1 MTEIQRILDQM
12 RRAYE
17 GEAWH
22 GPSLREALAGVT
34 AAEAAARP
42 IPGAHSIREIVRHL
56 AAWEDTLRRRL
67 AGEPLREPAEGDW
80 PRTTEES
87 EDEWRALLR
96 RLDERSRRLREAVA
110 ALDDAQLDRAPYE
123 GTATRYVTLHGTVQ
137 HALYHAG
144 QIVLLRKAARA
155 GSPA

>member
-22 GPSLREALAGVT
+22 GPSLREALDGVT

-42 IPGAHSIREIVRHL
+42 VPGAHSIREIVAHL

-67 AGEPLREPAEGDW
+67 GGEPMREPEEGDW
-80 PRTTEES
+80 PEGEAMS
-87 EDEWRALLR
+87 EAEWRALLR
-96 RLDERSRRLREAVA
+96 RLDERGRRLRDAVA
-110 ALDDAQLDRAPYE
+110 RLDDAGLDEPPYP
-123 GTATRYVTLHGTVQ
+123 GTSTRYVTLHGAIQ
-137 HALYHAG
+137 HTLYHAG

-155 GSPA
+155 GSAA

>member
-1 MTEIQRILDQM
+1 MTGIQRILDQM

-22 GPSLREALAGVT
+22 GPSLREALDGVT

-42 IPGAHSIREIVRHL
+42 VPGAHSIREIVQHL

-80 PRTTEES
+80 PEAPAES

-110 ALDDAQLDRAPYE
+110 ALDDAQLDEAPYE
-123 GTATRYVTLHGTVQ
+123 GTATRYATLHGAVQ

-144 QIVLLRKAARA
+144 QIVLLRKAVRA
-155 GSPA
+155 GSAA

>member
-1 MTEIQRILDQM
+1 MTEIERIVDQM
-12 RRAYE
+12 RRAYQ

-42 IPGAHSIREIVRHL
+42 VPGAHSIREIVQHL
-56 AAWEDTLRRRL
+56 VAWEDTLRRRL

-80 PRTTEES
+80 PGAAVQS
-87 EDEWRALLR
+87 EDEWRDLLL

-110 ALDDAQLDRAPYE
+110 ALDDAQLDEAPYR
-123 GTATRYVTLHGTVQ
+123 GTSTRYVTLHGAVQ

-144 QIVLLRKAARA
+144 QIVLLRKAVRA
-155 GSPA
+155 GSAA

>member
-1 MTEIQRILDQM
+1 MTEIERIVDQM

-42 IPGAHSIREIVRHL
+42 VPGAHSIREIVQHL
-56 AAWEDTLRRRL
+56 VAWEDTLRRRL

-80 PRTTEES
+80 PGAPEES
-87 EDEWRALLR
+87 EDGWRALLR

-110 ALDDAQLDRAPYE
+110 ALDDAQLDEPPYP
-123 GTATRYVTLHGTVQ
+123 GTATRYVTLHGAVQ

-144 QIVLLRKAARA
+144 QVVLLRKAVRA
-155 GSPA
+155 GGAA

>member
-1 MTEIQRILDQM
+1 MTEIERILDQM

-22 GPSLREALAGVT
+22 GPSLREALDGVT

-42 IPGAHSIREIVRHL
+42 VPGAHSIREIVQHL

-80 PRTTEES
+80 PGAEAAS
-87 EDEWRALLR
+87 EDEWRDLLH
-96 RLDERSRRLREAVA
+96 RLDERSRRLRDAVA
-110 ALDDAQLDRAPYE
+110 ALDDDGLDRAPYP
-123 GTATRYVTLHGTVQ
+123 GTSTRYVTLHGAIQ

-155 GSPA
+155 GSAA